1 MTMDGQAKGGGI
13 LYGGGLIDDLLKLM
27 MMMMITFY
35 KAQLQLVEVFLYLVG
50 K

>member
-1 MTMDGQAKGGGI
+1 MDGQAKGGGI

-27 MMMMITFY
+27 MITFY

>member
-1 MTMDGQAKGGGI
+1 MDGQAKGGGI
-13 LYGGGLIDDLLKLM
+13 LYGGGLIDDLSKL
-27 MMMMITFY
+27 MMMITFY